1 MIRNNLSTRPFYNAA
16 AVRLWLLA
24 AAAVVGLATLVNVVQ
39 VLRFSNSN
47 TELVTRASND
57 EASAREL
64 RAKAQKLRSSVD
76 VAQVDAVSQDARQAN
91 DLIDRRTFS
100 WTELFNRFERTLPD
114 DVRITSVQPSIDESR
129 RIVLNVNVLARGV
142 DDVNQFME
150 NLDGTGSFLEL
161 RSRQEQTTEDGQ
173 IESALEMV
181 YRPSAETASQGVQ
194 NPQSPVPPA
203 GVAQPSAPGAAAPS
217 AGTSSRTV
225 ASSIGDAPTGAPASV
240 SSAAGVRR

>member
-16 AVRLWLLA
+16 AVRFWLMV
-24 AAAVVGLATLVNVVQ
+24 AAAVVALATLVNVVQ
-39 VLRFSNSN
+39 VLRYSNTN

-64 RAKAQKLRSSVD
+64 RSRAQKLRSSVD

-114 DVRITSVQPSIDESR
+114 DVRITSVQPSIDDNR
-129 RIVLNVNVLARGV
+129 RIMLNVNVLARGV

-150 NLDGTGSFLEL
+150 NLDRTGSFLEL
-161 RSRQEQTTEDGQ
+161 RSRQEQTTEEGQ

-181 YRPSAETASQGVQ
+181 YRPSGEAADLAQGVQ
-194 NPQSPVPPA
+194 DPA
-203 GVAQPSAPGAAAPS
+203 ATAAGTPRQAIAVS
-217 AGTSSRTV
+217 AGG
-225 ASSIGDAPTGAPASV
+225 AETGAPASG
-240 SSAAGVRR
+240 SPAAGAPR